1 MAPAPGHA
9 FCKACNSDVPVEQNE
24 ADGFMCVARL
34 RAGQRTAVRADFA
47 RAGAAC

>member
-24 ADGFMCVARL
+24 ADGFMCVAHA
-34 RAGQRTAVRADFA
+34 RADRAAVRVRAPA
-47 RAGAAC
+47 RSSC

>member
-24 ADGFMCVARL
+24 ADGFMCVAWP
-34 RAGQRTAVRADFA
+34 RADWVAVRP
-47 RAGAAC
+47 RGGAAR